1 MREISE
7 IFGKVKIIKSETYA
21 DDRGM
26 LQQVYNSEIDSLLS
40 LNAKGI
46 CHVYYSISRNKTIR
60 GLHYQY
66 GVEQGR
72 LISLISGTILD
83 VIVDLRKDSKTFGHH
98 QRVILEPSSLVW
110 IPSGFAHGFQALSD
124 DTIMLYQCTGP
135 YSPESERCINVFDKR
150 LNIVWED
157 TKDAIISQKD
167 LMGIDFKNADYF

>member
-1 MREISE
+1 MKITKCKIEGVYIIEPKVFKDKRGLFLETFRVSQYSSEVGISDT
-7 IFGKVKIIKSETYA
+7 FVQ
-21 DDRGM
+21 D
-26 LQQVYNSEIDSLLS
+26 
-40 LNAKGI
+40 
-46 CHVYYSISRNKTIR
+46 SISRSTKGVLRGMHFQKNNPQGKLVHVLKGEVFDVVVDIR
-60 GLHYQY
+60 
-66 GVEQGR
+66 R
-72 LISLISGTILD
+72 
-83 VIVDLRKDSKTFGHH
+83 DSKTFGHH